1 MKWIGKYDGYPKAFS
16 FTLCYVLPVNHP
28 DSSYT
33 LVYAIDY
40 IEDLMFGDFYK
51 NIMMYYYDRPKNSR
65 SMTLN
70 AWVSKLKKLR
80 YDMYLDDM
88 KKYHTLSNRSK

>member
-1 MKWIGKYDGYPKAFS
+1 MMDIQKHLVLRSAM
-16 FTLCYVLPVNHP
+16 CYQSTILL
-28 DSSYT
+28 SSYT